1 MIVTTEQMYNAL
13 ERDGLVVYALLEKNV
28 NSYVHIFQVDMP
40 LLVKGFQIN
49 HSEEKY
55 GEEQIKRLSLSKDE
69 IVYNCEYCISIYFS
83 FTFVT
88 G

>member
-55 GEEQIKRLSLSKDE
+55 GEEQIKKVVFE
-69 IVYNCEYCISIYFS
+69 
-83 FTFVT
+83 
-88 G
+88 